1 MRIINIALLG
11 SGFVAEFFMQG
22 LANVNGQRVVV
33 NYSRSRKRAQEFARC
48 WNIPE
53 SVTNLKQAVERSDI
67 DLYLI
72 ALPNEE
78 HLPVALLLA
87 KHGKN
92 QVCTKPL
99 ARNPREARAM
109 LQTARKSGMMHGYAE
124 TEVFAPASSRQRKLL
139 SKGNWE
145 SPLGPVAGVAQ
156 RSAQS
161 ALLGCRQDWGW
172 CLARPGLPLRG
183 SCAILFRQGR
193 CRC

>member
-33 NYSRSRKRAQEFARC
+33 NYSRSRKRAQEFARR

-53 SVTNLKQAVERSDI
+53 SVTNLKKAVERSDI

-109 LQTARKSGMMHGYAE
+109 LAGGQEIRNDAWLCRNRSVCASG
-124 TEVFAPASSRQRKLL
+124 RQG
-139 SKGNWE
+139 KGN
-145 SPLGPVAGVAQ
+145 
-156 RSAQS
+156 R
-161 ALLGCRQDWGW
+161 
-172 CLARPGLPLRG
+172 
-183 SCAILFRQGR
+183 
-193 CRC
+193 